1 MHSSEKYILP
11 HVFQHSD
18 GARTNYSNVPNLD
31 EKKADA
37 VFYTEGTDCAG
48 GWTKSDKLDPD
59 SLTHSLHRRK

>member
-37 VFYTEGTDCAG
+37 VFYSEGTDCVLVAG
-48 GWTKSDKLDPD
+48 LSQIN
-59 SLTHSLHRRK
+59 